1 MIKMISLSVVFVWQ
15 MSQSSSILWT
25 LQNRVSFLTV
35 ICSNNSRLQWQR
47 LSAVP
52 VLLCSLWAGNTE
64 LGSKKLS
71 FVSYFNLELCVFR
84 LLVMTISCQTK
95 HALIISFKSL
105 TCHYLHF
112 VRPQSGAETVSM
124 TLLSL
129 DELQG
134 FMQQLQNLPCVVRE
148 AELVQVSLA
157 QALKRLVCGLGDKE
171 KEQPKEYSSV
181 TLNYKNKDQFKFSAS
196 VVQV

>member
-1 MIKMISLSVVFVWQ
+1 
-15 MSQSSSILWT
+15 
-25 LQNRVSFLTV
+25 
-35 ICSNNSRLQWQR
+35 
-47 LSAVP
+47 
-52 VLLCSLWAGNTE
+52 
-64 LGSKKLS
+64 
-71 FVSYFNLELCVFR
+71 
-84 LLVMTISCQTK
+84 
-95 HALIISFKSL
+95 
-105 TCHYLHF
+105 
-112 VRPQSGAETVSM
+112 M

-181 TLNYKNKDQFKFSAS
+181 TLN
-196 VVQV
+196 